1 MIFEVWFIEQS
12 SQPLEIEDRINLT
25 LVIKWYIYLKNAL
38 FNWIQRLNICKTLW
52 TLSFTK
58 NISNKYSQKLFDS
71 AKTSTTDAIKTASKR
86 GSQQKAEIAGDLIGN
101 KFEDKVT
108 SVSKLLH
115 PKKSWE
121 INLDEANKIEI
132 SNIIV

>member
-1 MIFEVWFIEQS
+1 M
-12 SQPLEIEDRINLT
+12 
-25 LVIKWYIYLKNAL
+25 
-38 FNWIQRLNICKTLW
+38 
-52 TLSFTK
+52 
-58 NISNKYSQKLFDS
+58 SNKYSQKLFDS
-71 AKTSTTDAIKTASKR
+71 AKRSTTDAIKPASKR
-86 GSQQKAEIAGDLIGN
+86 GIQQSAEIAGDLIGN